1 MSIDVSENRPPG
13 TGRSAAG
20 RVVVGYEGGDT
31 GHDAIA
37 FANRWARATH
47 DPVNVVTVHP
57 GAAPLGAGRVDAEW
71 VAYEREGAD
80 RLLAEAKALVA
91 DDVEATYLRV
101 DAGSAAHGLSDIVEP
116 RDGEGVSMLV
126 LGSRRTRGMR
136 RTFPGST
143 GQRLLQGAAAPV
155 AVVPWGYAD
164 LEERPLG
171 TVAVAFVDT
180 PEGRVA
186 FQHAALMAVH
196 LKAALRVLTVVPD
209 TKVVPGLGEARL
221 VAGETRRGY
230 QESLDQ
236 VIGTAPA
243 GLQVTGEVL
252 PGPVVDA
259 LSDVGYD
266 DCDLLVCGSRGYGPV
281 RRVLLGGVSS
291 RVVRHSKVPVILTP
305 RGD

>member
-1 MSIDVSENRPPG
+1 MTQDRPTG

-20 RVVVGYEGGDT
+20 RIVVGYEGGGT
-31 GHDAIA
+31 GHDALS
-37 FANRWARATH
+37 FANRWARAAG
-47 DPVNVVTVHP
+47 DPVSVVTVHP

-71 VAYEREGAD
+71 VAYEREEVD
-80 RLLAEAKALVA
+80 RLLAEAKSLVA
-91 DDVEATYLRV
+91 EGVEATYLRI

-116 RDGEGVSMLV
+116 DDGEGVSLLV

-143 GQRLLQGAAAPV
+143 ADRLLHGAAAPV
-155 AVVPWGYAD
+155 TVVPWGYAD
-164 LEERPLG
+164 VEERPLA

-186 FQHAALMAVH
+186 FQHAALIAQH
-196 LKAALRVLTVVPD
+196 LSASLTVLSVVPD
-209 TKVVPGLGEARL
+209 TRVVPGLGESRLFESEAR
-221 VAGETRRGY
+221 RSY
-230 QESLDQ
+230 QESLDA
-236 VIGTAPA
+236 VVASAPE
-243 GLQVTGEVL
+243 GLEVTGRLL

-259 LSDVGYD
+259 LSDLSHD

-291 RVVRHSKVPVILTP
+291 RVVRHSKVPVVVTP